1 MKIPQHF
8 FLAAALLLLVPV
20 FSAAGVK
27 ITPENDYRKGLDLYS
42 KGRYEAALERFQ
54 LAIDGNWNF
63 WQSYQMAGY
72 CYFEMRDK
80 DGALD
85 AFEESLKI
93 NPRNPKLVKI
103 VNDLRSGALDVPVRP
118 VEAEA
123 RPVGTPVY
131 LQTFYTYN
139 R

>member
-1 MKIPQHF
+1 MRKFKNLI
-8 FLAAALLLLVPV
+8 LTSLLILTPV
-20 FSAAGVK
+20 FLWAGTKV
-27 ITPENDYRKGLDLYS
+27 TPESDYRKGLDLYA

-54 LAIDGNWNF
+54 LAIDENWNF

-80 DGALD
+80 ESALN

-93 NPRNPKLVKI
+93 KPDNPGLVKI
-103 VNDLRSGALDVPVRP
+103 VNDLKAGTLDIPVRP

-123 RPVGTPVY
+123 QPVGTPVY
-131 LQTFYTYN
+131 LQTYYTYN
-139 R
+139 K

>member
-1 MKIPQHF
+1 MKKTKHLF
-8 FLAAALLLLVPV
+8 FAAALLLIPAL
-20 FSAAGVK
+20 SWAGSKV
-27 ITPENDYRKGLDLYS
+27 TPEGDYRKGLDLYA
-42 KGRYEAALERFQ
+42 KGCYEAALERFQ

-80 DGALD
+80 EGALT
-85 AFEESLKI
+85 AFAESLKI
-93 NPRNPKLVKI
+93 KPDNPKLVKI
-103 VNDLRSGALDVPVRP
+103 VNDLRSGTLDVPVRP

-123 RPVGTPVY
+123 LPIGTPVY

>member
-1 MKIPQHF
+1 MKNSRI
-8 FLAAALLLLVPV
+8 FLLIGMAVLAPTFLW
-20 FSAAGVK
+20 AGFNA
-27 ITPENDYRKGLDLYS
+27 TPENDYCKGLDLYA
-42 KGRYEAALERFQ
+42 KGNYEAALERFQ

-80 DGALD
+80 EGAFK

-93 NPRNPKLVKI
+93 KPDNPGLVKI
-103 VNDLRSGALDVPVRP
+103 VNDLKTGTLDIPVRP

-123 RPVGTPVY
+123 QPIGTPVY
-131 LQTFYTYN
+131 LQTYYTYN
-139 R
+139 K